1 MTPYESDRLLHKESK
16 KENRHGTQPQLPL
29 VKKWRNNIPSL
40 LLMSTHACLRK
51 LKFGWIPSMT
61 DVKEEKNTSTRSLER
76 VADYY
81 IQKARYKTA
90 TVLVLHGE
98 NVLTHLMSVA

>member
-1 MTPYESDRLLHKESK
+1 
-16 KENRHGTQPQLPL
+16 
-29 VKKWRNNIPSL
+29 
-40 LLMSTHACLRK
+40 
-51 LKFGWIPSMT
+51 MT

>member
-1 MTPYESDRLLHKESK
+1 
-16 KENRHGTQPQLPL
+16 
-29 VKKWRNNIPSL
+29 
-40 LLMSTHACLRK
+40 
-51 LKFGWIPSMT
+51 MT
-61 DVKEEKNTSTRSLER
+61 DVKEEKNTSTLER

>member
-1 MTPYESDRLLHKESK
+1 
-16 KENRHGTQPQLPL
+16 
-29 VKKWRNNIPSL
+29 
-40 LLMSTHACLRK
+40 
-51 LKFGWIPSMT
+51 MT

-76 VADYY
+76 AADYY

-98 NVLTHLMSVA
+98 NVLTHLMSLIDTDCEGIRHRATSPGPLPQAAHEAHH